1 MARLDKPAGGSM
13 ITLYGRSAKD
23 LTLSE
28 ALQQSATLFTQTI
41 ALLYSP
47 ALCQFATF
55 SEGNLYDEDLEI
67 IDLTTVYEARVFS
80 EKGELRWLNNS
91 DGVGRAVLL
100 SEEPL
105 SDHFSLEVDL
115 ENLHSIDQT
124 YLLWGKGIS
133 TNTQTGWSQIG
144 KSRVGTISIPFK
156 GVRSGMYVCLN
167 AREYL
172 QEVDQH
178 GNVSVVE
185 ERLIGLSVMERNN
198 GQT

>member
-1 MARLDKPAGGSM
+1 M

-28 ALQQSATLFTQTI
+28 ALKQSSTLFTQAV

-47 ALCQFATF
+47 ARCQFAQF

-67 IDLTTVYEARVFS
+67 IDLGSVYEARVFS
-80 EKGELRWLNNS
+80 EKGELRWLNDS
-91 DGVGRAVLL
+91 DGLGRAVLL

-105 SDHFSLEVDL
+105 SDHFSQAVDL

-124 YLLWGKGIS
+124 YMLWGKGIE
-133 TNTQTGWSQIG
+133 TDTKTGWSQIG
-144 KSRVGTISIPFK
+144 KSRIGVISIPLE
-156 GVRSGMYVCLN
+156 GVCGGTYVCLN

-172 QEVDQH
+172 QEVDRH

-185 ERLIGLSVMERNN
+185 ERLIGLSVLEKTN
-198 GQT
+198 GRS